1 MFTPHEELGLRV
13 LRTFHQNDP
22 VAAGEKEKE
31 KDSKDSKGPSPGLY
45 VVYLALLQY
54 KFIEYRILA
63 RILGLSDDRG
73 TITGRDSKGEIKI
86 KKLLE
91 ELCALK
97 MVGRQERKDP
107 REKSKTTGERK
118 DVQDYLYY
126 YVDFRRQLMI
136 VKFRLHM
143 MRKAVEEKLRL
154 GEEASAEATADEIGR
169 DGTPYAWLCPH
180 CELTA
185 RDEFGNELKPYR
197 YTELDVAG
205 AGVDT
210 CPVAGCTANLIEID
224 RSAAMQE
231 ELSLKQEMTEQLR
244 VLENL
249 AEDARKQPSPTVDML
264 VERAKKINEDHKN
277 SADERERKQLYALP
291 TPTLR
296 TPPAPA

>member
-180 CELTA
+180 CELVEPIALAPSMTSK
-185 RDEFGNELKPYR
+185 RRPSRRPFFS
-197 YTELDVAG
+197 YTSSLAVSEMEWPWASMPSL
-205 AGVDT
+205 
-210 CPVAGCTANLIEID
+210 
-224 RSAAMQE
+224 SAAIH
-231 ELSLKQEMTEQLR
+231 LDGFNPACGRSFK
-244 VLENL
+244 
-249 AEDARKQPSPTVDML
+249 PCG
-264 VERAKKINEDHKN
+264 RA
-277 SADERERKQLYALP
+277 
-291 TPTLR
+291 
-296 TPPAPA
+296 